1 MKAAKK
7 TREEVAPVPPT
18 DGVEVAFVD
27 PAPDPEP
34 KKEQALAVAE
44 DELAKEA
51 NGKPEKPEKPEK
63 APNDLKLIRQAE
75 ELSLR
80 EFMQSLG
87 NDGAF
92 RVQITR
98 SSPEQVWDI
107 ARQRHAKTKGHLA
120 TLEEHSLLDEEYLA
134 REFGGGT
141 YRLKIM
147 RKAASG
153 SYLILG
159 HRTVEVA
166 GDPRLDRLPQSS
178 PPQAAAPAPAQGA
191 ESPAVQIEAMK
202 MVKEAYQERGAQ
214 RGMDPAV
221 QMLFEQMRALSE
233 QQARELSELRS
244 QLVAAQNR
252 KPTEDPFREKLV
264 NSLFEGETAMT
275 ARLREAH
282 AAEIRTLKEGFAQE
296 RAQIEA
302 RHDRLLSD
310 LKASNE
316 RAMDSMRASFERE
329 IKALSNTHEVALM
342 SAKTTADVL
351 KASLESENRRLER
364 ENTEQRAEL
373 KELRASAKDEK
384 DVLSQ
389 LKKMKELQEAFGGD
403 EKDSST
409 FDKVAEVMPAL
420 VEGVGT
426 IIGNVRGQAAAAA
439 APGAQPRIAAVASPK
454 GAGHAPGIYRDNTG
468 QLVKVGADGQPRPV
482 TRKPK
487 AITTDDGR
495 EVPAPTL
502 DPDTAKKLVAYL
514 ESAYNGGTDPA
525 VVVRSATAVIPP
537 DIIQWIRNN
546 DTDQVSGVD
555 LFMRRV
561 VNLSSSSPLS
571 SQAGRKWLR
580 ELGKALIEGT

>member
-7 TREEVAPVPPT
+7 TREEVAPAPT
-18 DGVEVAFVD
+18 ADGAVEVAFVE
-27 PAPDPEP
+27 PEP
-34 KKEQALAVAE
+34 KSEPEPPPVAAE
-44 DELAKEA
+44 AKEDDPPK
-51 NGKPEKPEKPEK
+51 GKPEKPDKV
-63 APNDLKLIRQAE
+63 PNDLKLIRQE
-75 ELSLR
+75 EERSLR
-80 EFMQSLG
+80 EFMQGLG

-98 SSPEQVWDI
+98 SSPEQVWDN
-107 ARQRHAKTKGHLA
+107 ARQRNVKTKGHLG
-120 TLEEHSLLDEEYLA
+120 TLEEHTLLDEEYLA
-134 REFGGGT
+134 REYGGGT
-141 YRLKIM
+141 YRLKIT
-147 RKAASG
+147 RKTLTG
-153 SYLILG
+153 SHVFVG

-166 GDPRLDRLPQSS
+166 GDPRLDRLPLSS
-178 PPQAAAPAPAQGA
+178 PPQAAAPAPAQAA

-252 KPTEDPFREKLV
+252 KPAEDPFREKLV

-296 RAQIEA
+296 RALIEA

-316 RAMDSMRASFERE
+316 RAMEGMRASFERE

-389 LKKMKELQEAFGGD
+389 LKKMKELQEAFGAGE

-426 IIGNVRGQAAAAA
+426 IIGNVRGQAASAA